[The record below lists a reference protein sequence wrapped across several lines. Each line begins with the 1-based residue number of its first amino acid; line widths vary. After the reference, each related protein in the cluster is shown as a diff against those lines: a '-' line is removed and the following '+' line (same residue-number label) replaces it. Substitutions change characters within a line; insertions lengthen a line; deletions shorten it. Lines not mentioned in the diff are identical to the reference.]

1 MFIKQRQ
8 RTAAGRRA
16 MFWKRKNGRLLS
28 GRSILQHRRI
38 LKWQISE
45 IPKTGD
51 LRQDSYIS
59 DRSRQIRQ
67 RDARAVPIY
76 ATTSYV
82 FHDSQHAADRFGTFG
97 SPKFAVQ
104 RPAGRPA
111 HLSTPS
117 TERIS
122 CRNSSFSGLPAA
134 IISSSGCSEDRYIFI
149 SPSGKNSL
157 AACSGERVR
166 TMEDTT
172 RRRIPPRLRDTAMLT
187 DFLRSRPKFANPMDM
202 GLNFRCF
209 FLLCTFS

>member
-1 MFIKQRQ
+1 MAPD
-8 RTAAGRRA
+8 TSAASTSMQFASVSMSHIPASALSEVLNLPCRDRRVA
-16 MFWKRKNGRLLS
+16 S
-28 GRSILQHRRI
+28 
-38 LKWQISE
+38 
-45 IPKTGD
+45 
-51 LRQDSYIS
+51 
-59 DRSRQIRQ
+59 
-67 RDARAVPIY
+67 
-76 ATTSYV
+76 TSV
-82 FHDSQHAADRFGTFG
+82 
-97 SPKFAVQ
+97 
-104 RPAGRPA
+104 
-111 HLSTPS
+111 TPS

-187 DFLRSRPKFANPMDM
+187 DFLRPRPKFANPMDM